1 MSKSLLE
8 HSGQISILKKEA
20 SKIVLLCN
28 SGARNRVLFLRNK
41 RPHRHVQLF
50 NGLKVKSQFLFHVE
64 AVIYAIFCV
73 CVNSVQFRKSNLSN
87 IENGTER
94 NGTLRCATIW
104 FGGRA
109 QNRGETRIVSWL
121 PLPLCHN
128 QFQLALEET
137 KFTQGA
143 KAYGVTLSRLRKYK
157 ERLRLA
163 LIS

>member
-94 NGTLRCATIW
+94 NVTLRYNMIRWARSKPRRNKNSELTSASVVPQPVSAGS
-104 FGGRA
+104 GGDKIHTRCQSVWRYVIQVEKVQRA
-109 QNRGETRIVSWL
+109 FKI
-121 PLPLCHN
+121 
-128 QFQLALEET
+128 
-137 KFTQGA
+137 GA
-143 KAYGVTLSRLRKYK
+143 D
-157 ERLRLA
+157 
-163 LIS
+163 